1 MGLTLA
7 FEDRLMARSPIGLHA
22 SSAGDLRD
30 RLEVERRGQPFVI
43 YRDGVGRQVILEL
56 PEPGAR
62 LTVGRRFG
70 SGVQLDWDTE
80 VSRLHAEL
88 ERIGEEWTL
97 VDDGLSRNGSFVN
110 GNRVSGRHRLRDGD
124 ALTFG
129 DTVVVFRAPAAEGS
143 VATVAAE
150 DASIAVDLPPMQRK
164 VLVSLCRPFKD
175 SLFAAPATNQEIAAE
190 LQLSGDTVKTYL
202 RAMFSRFGIEHLPQN
217 QKRARLAA
225 EALGRGI
232 VSPYEL

>member
-1 MGLTLA
+1 
-7 FEDRLMARSPIGLHA
+7 MAHSPIGLHA
-22 SSAGDLRD
+22 SSAADLRE

-43 YRDGVGRQVILEL
+43 YRDGVGRQVVLEL
-56 PEPGAR
+56 PEPPTR

-88 ERIGEEWTL
+88 ERVGDEWTL

-110 GNRVSGRHRLRDGD
+110 GNRVNSRQRLRDGD
-124 ALTFG
+124 SLTFG
-129 DTVVVFRAPAAEGS
+129 DTVVVFRAPASGSS
-143 VATVAAE
+143 VATVAAD
-150 DASIAVDLPPMQRK
+150 DASIALGLPPMQRK
-164 VLVSLCRPFKD
+164 VLVCLCRPFKD

-190 LQLSGDTVKTYL
+190 LHLSGDTVKTYL

-225 EALGRGI
+225 EALGRGV